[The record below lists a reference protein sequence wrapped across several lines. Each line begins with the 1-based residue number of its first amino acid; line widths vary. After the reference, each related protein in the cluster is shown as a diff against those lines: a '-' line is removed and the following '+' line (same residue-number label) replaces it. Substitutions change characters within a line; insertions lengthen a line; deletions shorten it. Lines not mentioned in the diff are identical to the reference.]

1 MSALSIRASGFF
13 RDAGF
18 YRAFREKAVPLL
30 RTYPF
35 VRIWHAGCANG
46 EEVYSLG
53 IVMHEEG
60 LLDKCDFYATDVNAA
75 ALEAGDSGVYRRNL
89 ISSSEQTYKD
99 SGGKRSLSSYFD
111 NDGRIDGSIKKHV
124 SFMRHNLV
132 TDGSFNEFNVIF
144 CRNVL
149 IYFSRPLQDRV
160 HELLYSS
167 LTHFG
172 ILGLGANETVKLTR
186 REKHYRALD
195 EANKLYRRID

>member
-1 MSALSIRASGFF
+1 
-13 RDAGF
+13 
-18 YRAFREKAVPLL
+18 
-30 RTYPF
+30 
-35 VRIWHAGCANG
+35 
-46 EEVYSLG
+46 VYSLG
-53 IVMHEEG
+53 ILMREEG
-60 LLDKCDFYATDVNAA
+60 LLEKCDFYATDVNTS
-75 ALEAGDSGVYRRNL
+75 ALQAGAMGVYPRNA
-89 ISSSEQTYKD
+89 ISSSDQLYKD
-99 SGGKRSLSSYFD
+99 SGGKRSLSHYFD
-111 NDGRIDGSIKKHV
+111 KEGRIDGKIKERV

-149 IYFSRPLQDRV
+149 IYFSKPLQDRV

-186 REKHYRALD
+186 CEKHYRALD